1 MWANV
6 RSHRKR
12 TLKRSKSGKPDR
24 LLSARSSHS
33 IIIRTRR
40 IEARDDRKMVAHG
53 LKEGLVISNHASH
66 INYFCSANLLCCL
79 IRIENNQVIVKIKG
93 PLTAAVQ
100 R

>member
-1 MWANV
+1 MLQ
-6 RSHRKR
+6 RSIE
-12 TLKRSKSGKPDR
+12 
-24 LLSARSSHS
+24 SAADSSHS

-53 LKEGLVISNHASH
+53 LKEGLVISNRASH